1 MVDRHNAVV
10 GIITRKDLARMQHN
24 KHGQGFP
31 SSPSSRPPSRRSS
44 VSTSEARPAEL
55 ATPGCDVIMM
65 ATGPDST
72 SIQMLNNSLVSLAGV
87 LATVLNSSLDVHPA
101 QVPRLC

>member
-1 MVDRHNAVV
+1 MRVRQVVDRHNAVV

-44 VSTSEARPAEL
+44 VSSPSEGRPAEL
-55 ATPGCDVIMM
+55 ATPGSLGGAHTLQRPSPD
-65 ATGPDST
+65 GPRGPGG
-72 SIQMLNNSLVSLAGV
+72 AGE
-87 LATVLNSSLDVHPA
+87 
-101 QVPRLC
+101 